1 MGQGKETVKMEFN
14 EGDYIINMHEF
25 KAALFDILA
34 DMSKN
39 DDTDGEDVVV
49 TTAAFEKCL
58 AVVEKVGER
67 MA

>member
-1 MGQGKETVKMEFN
+1 MEFN
-14 EGDYIINMHEF
+14 EGDYIINIHEL
-25 KAALFDILA
+25 KAALFDVLA

-39 DDTDGEDVVV
+39 DDTDGEDVVIA
-49 TTAAFEKCL
+49 TGAFEKCL